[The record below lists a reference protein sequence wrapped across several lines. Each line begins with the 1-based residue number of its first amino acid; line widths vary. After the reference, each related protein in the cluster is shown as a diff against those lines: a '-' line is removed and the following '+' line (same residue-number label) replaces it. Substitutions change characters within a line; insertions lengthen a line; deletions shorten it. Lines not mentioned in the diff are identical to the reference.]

1 MKKAG
6 TSVKTVILAQLKYF
20 ELTLLLLLYNNIVI
34 AVILIEELFN
44 HYRRVLSYVYSQ

>member
-20 ELTLLLLLYNNIVI
+20 ELTLLLLLYCNCCYFDYLII
-34 AVILIEELFN
+34 IEEC
-44 HYRRVLSYVYSQ
+44 